1 MYYNQQ
7 VTSYIKQTQLPEKD
21 LLIALRLLIHST
33 LPDIEESYAGD
44 HPVFSYQKK
53 ICYLKASQGTAL
65 IGFYCTKNIT
75 DDQGVLKTNG
85 TRLKHMEITS
95 LKEMNEILITKFIR
109 EAASELMEDRI
120 AV

>member
-7 VTSYIKQTQLPEKD
+7 VTGYIKKTQLPEKD

-33 LPDIEESYAGD
+33 LPDIIESYCGN

-53 ICYLKASQGTAL
+53 ICYLKAVAGKAL
-65 IGFYCTKNIT
+65 LGFYCVKNLQ
-75 DDQGVLKTNG
+75 DDTGILKDNG
-85 TRLKHMEITS
+85 HRFKQLEVVS
-95 LKEMNEILITKFIR
+95 LKEMNEILITKWIR
-109 EAASELMEDRI
+109 EAASELVNDRI